1 MCGLPLLGDLQP
13 IRLKPA
19 ELAWLDGWDDDIES
33 LTPEAKARRFAASL
47 VVLSE
52 NRARQDV
59 RVAFGIVTIR
69 FQLERAFTPNID
81 CK

>member
-33 LTPEAKARRFAASL
+33 LSFAASL